1 MVDISIVVP
10 AYKEKD
16 NISKTI
22 KALEAYAIKQPYNTE
37 IIIAID
43 GCQETF
49 DAAYPFESEL
59 TKVHLSTPNKGKG
72 WALKYGLSFAKG
84 KYVIFYDAG
93 LDFPV
98 ENISL
103 VIATLDITECP
114 IVIGSKRANGSVIK
128 YPLYR
133 KFISAM
139 AQLTT
144 FVLFGLGV
152 KDTQVGLKGFERE
165 KITFIM
171 DQMLVK
177 RYAFDIEMLVL
188 ARYYGYP
195 IVEVPVRL
203 YLNLTSTGINYKTV
217 RDTLIDTLGIFY
229 RLRIIRY
236 YQRQVKQKKLF
247 DKKKPVY
254 ISDGN

>member
-1 MVDISIVVP
+1 MRDISIIVP
-10 AYKEKD
+10 AYREKD
-16 NISKTI
+16 NICKTI
-22 KALEAYAIKQPYNTE
+22 QVLEEYAIKQPYNIE

-43 GCQETF
+43 GCQETYE
-49 DAAYPFESEL
+49 AAKPCESKM
-59 TKVHLSTPNKGKG
+59 TKVYLSTPNQGKG

-103 VIATLDITECP
+103 VIATLQITECP
-114 IVIGSKRANGSVIK
+114 IVIGSKRASGSVIK
-128 YPLYR
+128 YPFYR
-133 KFISAM
+133 RVVSSIGQM
-139 AQLTT
+139 IT

-195 IVEVPVRL
+195 ILEVPVRL
-203 YLNLTSTGINYKTV
+203 YLNLTSSGINYKTM
-217 RDTLIDTLGIFY
+217 RDTLIDTLGVFY

-236 YQRQVKQKKLF
+236 YQRQVKQKNLSEN
-247 DKKKPVY
+247 KKATA
-254 ISDGN
+254 

>member
-1 MVDISIVVP
+1 MVDISIIVP
-10 AYKEKD
+10 AYREKD
-16 NISKTI
+16 NICKTI
-22 KALEAYAIKQPYNTE
+22 QVLEEYAIKQPYNIE

-43 GCQETF
+43 GCQETYE
-49 DAAYPFESEL
+49 AAKPCESKM
-59 TKVHLSTPNKGKG
+59 TKVYLSTPNQGKG

-84 KYVIFYDAG
+84 KYVVFYDAG

-103 VIATLDITECP
+103 VIATLQITEAP
-114 IVIGSKRANGSVIK
+114 VVIGSKRARGSVIQ
-128 YPLYR
+128 YPFFR
-133 KFISAM
+133 RVISAG

-152 KDTQVGLKGFERE
+152 SDTQVGLKGFERE

-188 ARYYGYP
+188 AKYYGYP
-195 IVEVPVRL
+195 ILEVPVRL
-203 YLNLTSTGINYKTV
+203 YLNLTTSGVTYKAIL
-217 RDTLIDTLGIFY
+217 DAFIDTLGVFY

-236 YQRQVKQKKLF
+236 YQRQVKQKKLLE
-247 DKKKPVY
+247 KKKATA
-254 ISDGN
+254 

>member
-1 MVDISIVVP
+1 MVVP

-16 NISKTI
+16 NIARTI
-22 KALEAYAIKQPYNTE
+22 QALEAYAIKQPYNIE

-43 GCQETF
+43 GCQDTF
-49 DAAYPFESEL
+49 DAAYPYESKL
-59 TKVHLSTPNKGKG
+59 TQVHLSTPNQGKG

-84 KYVIFYDAG
+84 EYVIFYDAG

-103 VIATLDITECP
+103 VIATLQITECP
-114 IVIGSKRANGSVIK
+114 IVIGSKRARGSVIK
-128 YPLYR
+128 YPFFR
-133 KFISAM
+133 RVISAV

-152 KDTQVGLKGFERE
+152 SDTQVGLKGFERE

-195 IVEVPVRL
+195 ILEVPVRL
-203 YLNLTSTGINYKTV
+203 YLNLTSTGITYKAI
-217 RDTLIDTLGIFY
+217 RDTFIDTLGIFY

-236 YQRQVKQKKLF
+236 YQRQVKKKKLLE
-247 DKKKPVY
+247 KKKATA
-254 ISDGN
+254 

>member
-16 NISKTI
+16 NIAKTI
-22 KALEAYAIKQPYNTE
+22 QALEAYAIQQPYNIE

-49 DAAYPFESEL
+49 DAAYPYESDL
-59 TKVHLSTPNKGKG
+59 TKVHLSTPNQGKG

-103 VIATLDITECP
+103 VIATLEITECP
-114 IVIGSKRANGSVIK
+114 IVIGSKRASGSVIK
-128 YPLYR
+128 YPFYR
-133 KFISAM
+133 RVISSM
-139 AQLTT
+139 AQLIT

-152 KDTQVGLKGFERE
+152 KDTQVGLKGFERD

-195 IVEVPVRL
+195 ILEVPVRL
-203 YLNLTSTGINYKTV
+203 YLNLTSTGINYKTMK
-217 RDTLIDTLGIFY
+217 DTLIDTLGIFY

-236 YQRQVKQKKLF
+236 YQRQVKKRKLLE
-247 DKKKPVY
+247 KKKATA
-254 ISDGN
+254 

>member
-16 NISKTI
+16 NIARTI
-22 KALEAYAIKQPYNTE
+22 QALEAYAVKQPYNIE

-49 DAAYPFESEL
+49 DAAFPFESEL
-59 TKVHLSTPNKGKG
+59 TSVNLSTPNQGKG

-103 VIATLDITECP
+103 VIATLQITECP
-114 IVIGSKRANGSVIK
+114 IVIGSKRARGSVIK

-133 KFISAM
+133 KFISSL

-152 KDTQVGLKGFERE
+152 KDTQVGLKGFERD

-195 IVEVPVRL
+195 ILEVPVRL
-203 YLNLTSTGINYKTV
+203 YLNLTSTGITYKAI

-236 YQRQVKQKKLF
+236 YQRQVKKKKLLE
-247 DKKKPVY
+247 KKKATA
-254 ISDGN
+254 